1 LINTAKNLT
10 PTRTTAEELGNT
22 EETTGRYYSYT
33 TLTSKN
39 FWAIATA
46 NLSGN
51 FTGIDVPASSTLV
64 FEVDSNNQVS
74 AWLND
79 TAFNLYGCDSLTCLV
94 DDYARHLQDTVV
106 YTNLSS
112 TCSQNPFIQ

>member
-1 LINTAKNLT
+1 LINTAKNLA
-10 PTRTTAEELGNT
+10 PTRATAEELGDT

-33 TLTSKN
+33 TLSSKN

-46 NLSGN
+46 TLSGD

-64 FEVDSNNQVS
+64 FEVNSDNQVG

-79 TAFNLYGCDSLTCLV
+79 SAFSLYGCDALAC
-94 DDYARHLQDTVV
+94 
-106 YTNLSS
+106 
-112 TCSQNPFIQ
+112 